1 MINTLIQIALAVF
14 GLTAMWLA
22 MGHSAK
28 GRKFAPIIGLLGQP
42 FWLIFSWQSQAW
54 GLMLLS
60 AAWSLVYV
68 RGIAV
73 HWRNV

>member
-1 MINTLIQIALAVF
+1 MNSILVQIALAGF

-22 MGHSAK
+22 MGRSTK

-42 FWLIFSWQSQAW
+42 FWLIFSCQSQAW

-60 AAWSLVYV
+60 VAWSFVYM

-73 HWRNV
+73 QWRGV